1 MMMADPFTNA
11 VNSPS
16 VGTLSAV
23 PENSSFQPSPDDDH
37 NGQNG
42 DRDPASYDEDDD
54 EKSVEAVKP
63 WDEGGPSDCGYSD
76 TVHATLMTVGQ
87 TVHTVMGAPGHS
99 IAKVQTSIGN
109 WFQELSYATRDI
121 WRGET
126 QDAASAIKTV
136 MTGGLAEDENDG
148 ATEDEVSVGERE
160 RHADSSGVDTSLS

>member
-1 MMMADPFTNA
+1 MMMADPVA
-11 VNSPS
+11 AKSSPTI
-16 VGTLSAV
+16 GTLSAV
-23 PENSSFQPSPDDDH
+23 PENSSFLPSPENDGH
-37 NGQNG
+37 G
-42 DRDPASYDEDDD
+42 DPASYDEDDD

-76 TVHATLMTVGQ
+76 TVHATLMTVGK
-87 TVHTVMGAPGHS
+87 TVHTVMGAPGDKIS
-99 IAKVQTSIGN
+99 KVQMSIGN

-136 MTGGLAEDENDG
+136 MTGGLAEEEDEHGGG
-148 ATEDEVSVGERE
+148 ATEDEVSVGE

>member
-1 MMMADPFTNA
+1 MMMADPFSAATS
-11 VNSPS
+11 SPTS
-16 VGTLSAV
+16 HTLSAV
-23 PENSSFQPSPDDDH
+23 PENSSFLPSPENDGH
-37 NGQNG
+37 G
-42 DRDPASYDEDDD
+42 DPASYDEDDD

-76 TVHATLMTVGQ
+76 TIHATLMTVGK
-87 TVHTVMGAPGHS
+87 TVHTVMGAPGAK
-99 IAKVQTSIGN
+99 IAKVQTNIGN

-136 MTGGLAEDENDG
+136 MTGGLAEDENEEGG
-148 ATEDEVSVGERE
+148 ATEDDVSVGERE